1 MIIAIDGGAAT
12 GKSAVGRRVAEA
24 LDLPFVDSGLMYR
37 AITRLAAERGV
48 DPGDAMAL
56 TDLARSVDI
65 RIDGERVWA
74 DGAELTNGIY
84 DASLAEAL
92 PRVSAVPGVREA
104 LVAEQRML
112 GNDGVVMAGRDI
124 GSVVFPDAEHKFFL
138 SASLEEKVRR
148 RAAQYEA
155 RSERVDREAM
165 RRDVEAR
172 DRLDSRR
179 AVAPLRAADDA
190 VVIDTDHL
198 ELDQVVDVILRHVGE
213 GS

>member
-1 MIIAIDGGAAT
+1 M
-12 GKSAVGRRVAEA
+12 
-24 LDLPFVDSGLMYR
+24 
-37 AITRLAAERGV
+37 
-48 DPGDAMAL
+48 
-56 TDLARSVDI
+56 
-65 RIDGERVWA
+65 
-74 DGAELTNGIY
+74 
-84 DASLAEAL
+84 
-92 PRVSAVPGVREA
+92 
-104 LVAEQRML
+104 
-112 GNDGVVMAGRDI
+112 
-124 GSVVFPDAEHKFFL
+124 VFPDAEHKFFL